1 VFILVTTN
9 FNLDEYARA
18 EVEQKLRSLLETC
31 QIYHAPMFACVAV
44 SNNEEQTE
52 YANQTYT
59 AQAHCMGLKND
70 IVRRCVLIA
79 DGFEAVPPREAVFMD
94 CPEGVVVDE

>member
-1 VFILVTTN
+1 MTN
-9 FNLDEYARA
+9 TEFNLDEYARA
-18 EVEQKLRSLLETC
+18 EVDMKLRSLLETC

-44 SNNEEQTE
+44 SNDEKETE

-59 AQAHCMGLKND
+59 AQAHCIGLNND

-79 DGFEAVPPREAVFMD
+79 DGFEAVPPREAVFVD
-94 CPEGVVVDE
+94 CEEGVVIDG